1 MNLLTSRRRFLQ
13 TTSST
18 LAILAGGARLSA
30 EETAVGANATAQPES
45 FRFAHLTDIHVA
57 PERQAEQGL
66 VQCLQSVLALN
77 PRPDFILTG
86 GDLVMDVFE
95 QEEDRARQ
103 LFTLLRKVFDDHAG
117 IPVHHCIGNHD
128 VFGWGTASVQ
138 EGQAGYG
145 KQMICESL
153 ELPNRYYRFDHK
165 GWRFFV
171 LDDIQPAPE
180 KAYQAY
186 IDEEQIAWLEAELK
200 AKPKEM
206 PAVAVCHIPLLSV
219 TVLGD
224 AEDNVYRIPTSSMCR
239 DMPRLVQ
246 LFAENN
252 VRLSL
257 SGHLHQLDRIAF
269 RGVEF
274 ICDGAVSGGWWKG
287 PHKGFEEGYGVI
299 DLGVNGS
306 VQHQYLDYGWEV
318 KVS

>member
-1 MNLLTSRRRFLQ
+1 MNYLTSRRGFLQ
-13 TTSST
+13 ASASAFALLTGRAGLRSDEPAPGTTQVT
-18 LAILAGGARLSA
+18 
-30 EETAVGANATAQPES
+30 ES
-45 FRFAHLTDIHVA
+45 EPFRFVHLTDIHVA

-66 VQCLQSVLALN
+66 VQCLHSVLSLD

-86 GDLVMDVFE
+86 GDLVMDVFK
-95 QEEDRARQ
+95 QEEKRARK
-103 LFTLLRKVFDDHAG
+103 LFTLLRKVFDDNAG

-128 VFGWGTASVQ
+128 VFGWGSSEVQ
-138 EGQAGYG
+138 EGQTGYG
-145 KQMICESL
+145 KQLVSEYL

-186 IDEEQIAWLEAELK
+186 IDDEQFAWLEAELK
-200 AKPKEM
+200 AKPQEM
-206 PAVAVCHIPLLSV
+206 PAAAVCHIPLLSV
-219 TVLGD
+219 TVFGE
-224 AEDNVYRIPTSSMCR
+224 AEKGAYQILTSSMCR
-239 DMPRLVQ
+239 DVQRVVQ
-246 LFAENN
+246 LFSENN

-257 SGHLHQLDRIAF
+257 SGHLHQLDRIEF

-299 DLGVNGS
+299 DLGSDGS
-306 VQHQYLDYGWEV
+306 IQHQYLDYGWEA

>member
-1 MNLLTSRRRFLQ
+1 MSFVTRRGFLQ
-13 TTSST
+13 ASSSA
-18 LAILAGGARLSA
+18 LALLAGPNWGRCDESA
-30 EETAVGANATAQPES
+30 FGSTPPASAQP
-45 FRFAHLTDIHVA
+45 FRFVHLTDIHVA

-66 VQCLQSVLALN
+66 VQCLQSVLALD

-95 QEEDRARQ
+95 QDEDRARK
-103 LFTLLRKVFDDHAG
+103 LFQLLRKVFDDNAG

-128 VFGWGTASVQ
+128 VFGWGSSKVQ

-145 KQMICESL
+145 KQMVSESL

-186 IDEEQIAWLEAELK
+186 LDEEQFAWLEAELK

-206 PAVAVCHIPLLSV
+206 PAAAVCHIPLLSV
-219 TVLGD
+219 TVIGD
-224 AEDNVYRIPTSSMCR
+224 AENNRYQIPTSSMCR

-299 DLGVNGS
+299 DLGADGS
-306 VQHQYLDYGWEV
+306 IQHQYLDYGWEV

>member
-1 MNLLTSRRRFLQ
+1 MNFLTSRRRFLQ
-13 TTSST
+13 ASSAA
-18 LAILAGGARLSA
+18 LAFLAGSDRLWS
-30 EETAVGANATAQPES
+30 EEATAAPTAATAAEP
-45 FRFAHLTDIHVA
+45 FRFVHLTDIHVA
-57 PERQAEQGL
+57 PERQAERGL
-66 VQCLQSVLALN
+66 IQCLQSVLALD

-95 QEEDRARQ
+95 QDERRARQ
-103 LFTLLRKVFDDHAG
+103 LFTLLCQVFDDHAG

-128 VFGWGTASVQ
+128 VFGWGNSAVQ

-145 KQMICESL
+145 KQMVSEYL
-153 ELPNRYYRFDHK
+153 KLPNRYYRFDHK

-171 LDDIQPAPE
+171 LDDIQPAAE

-186 IDEEQIAWLEAELK
+186 LDEEQFAWLEAELK
-200 AKPKEM
+200 AKPQEM
-206 PAVAVCHIPLLSV
+206 PAAAVCHIPLLSV

-239 DMPRLVQ
+239 DLPRLVQ
-246 LFAENN
+246 LFAEHN

-257 SGHLHQLDRIAF
+257 SGHLHQLDRITF

-299 DLGVNGS
+299 DLGADGS
-306 VQHQYLDYGWEV
+306 IRHQYLDYGWEV

>member
-1 MNLLTSRRRFLQ
+1 MSFVTRRGFLQ
-13 TTSST
+13 ASSA
-18 LAILAGGARLSA
+18 LALLAGPNWGRCDEPASGSA
-30 EETAVGANATAQPES
+30 PTAAAQP
-45 FRFAHLTDIHVA
+45 FRFVHLTDIHVA
-57 PERQAEQGL
+57 PERQSEQGL
-66 VQCLQSVLALN
+66 VQCLRSVLALD

-95 QEEDRARQ
+95 QDEDRARK
-103 LFTLLRKVFDDHAG
+103 LFQLLRKVFDDNAG

-128 VFGWGTASVQ
+128 VFGWGSSKVQ

-145 KQMICESL
+145 KQMVSEYL
-153 ELPNRYYRFDHK
+153 ELPNRYYRFDHQ

-186 IDEEQIAWLEAELK
+186 LDEEQFAWLEAELK

-206 PAVAVCHIPLLSV
+206 PAAAVCHIPLLSV
-219 TVLGD
+219 TAIGD
-224 AEDNVYRIPTSSMCR
+224 AENNLYQIPTSSMCR

-299 DLGVNGS
+299 DLGADGS
-306 VQHQYLDYGWEV
+306 IQHQYLDYGWEA

>member
-1 MNLLTSRRRFLQ
+1 MSFLTRRGFLQ
-13 TTSST
+13 ASSSA
-18 LAILAGGARLSA
+18 LALLAGPNWGRCDEPASGSTPPA
-30 EETAVGANATAQPES
+30 SAQP
-45 FRFAHLTDIHVA
+45 FRFVHLTDIHVA

-66 VQCLQSVLALN
+66 VQCLQSVLALD

-95 QEEDRARQ
+95 QDEDRARK
-103 LFTLLRKVFDDHAG
+103 LFQLLRKVFDDNAG

-128 VFGWGTASVQ
+128 VFGWGSSKVQ

-145 KQMICESL
+145 KQMVSEYL

-186 IDEEQIAWLEAELK
+186 LDEEQLAWLEAELK

-206 PAVAVCHIPLLSV
+206 PAAAVCHIPLLSV
-219 TVLGD
+219 TVIGD
-224 AEDNVYRIPTSSMCR
+224 AENNIYQIPTSSMCR

-257 SGHLHQLDRIAF
+257 SGHLHQLDRITF

-299 DLGVNGS
+299 DLGADGS

>member
-1 MNLLTSRRRFLQ
+1 MSFLTRRGFLQ
-13 TTSST
+13 ASSSAFA
-18 LAILAGGARLSA
+18 LLAGPNWGLGDESA
-30 EETAVGANATAQPES
+30 PGSVPTPSAQP
-45 FRFAHLTDIHVA
+45 FRFVHLTDIHVA

-66 VQCLQSVLALN
+66 VQCLQSVLALD

-95 QEEDRARQ
+95 QDEDRARM
-103 LFTLLRKVFDDHAG
+103 LFQLLRKVFDDNAG

-128 VFGWGTASVQ
+128 VFGWGSNKVL

-145 KQMICESL
+145 KQMVSEYL

-186 IDEEQIAWLEAELK
+186 LDEEQFAWLEAELK

-206 PAVAVCHIPLLSV
+206 PAAAVCHIPLLSV
-219 TVLGD
+219 TVIGD
-224 AEDNVYRIPTSSMCR
+224 AENNRYQIPTSSMCR

-299 DLGVNGS
+299 DLGVDGS
-306 VQHQYLDYGWEV
+306 IQHQYLDYGWEV